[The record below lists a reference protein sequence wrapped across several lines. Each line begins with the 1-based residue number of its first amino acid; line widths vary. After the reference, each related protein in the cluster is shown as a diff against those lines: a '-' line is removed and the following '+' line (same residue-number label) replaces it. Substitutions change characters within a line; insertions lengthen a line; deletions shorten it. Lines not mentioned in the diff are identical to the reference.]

1 MPAPKPTQYTM
12 TTALPPGIATP
23 DQVDTSIGTL
33 RFFDGFPDAAT
44 VQKVYDNLD
53 LTRAV
58 NAYLMAL
65 APVNQAGMRDSM
77 QQWGPDNQTDVI
89 WENLVNSKTVEL
101 TANDNTIYSFV
112 WLDTHKGPLVVE
124 IPPMVLGIIDDF
136 WLWIH

>member
-1 MPAPKPTQYTM
+1 M

-77 QQWGPDNQTDVI
+77 QQWGLQ
-89 WENLVNSKTVEL
+89 
-101 TANDNTIYSFV
+101 
-112 WLDTHKGPLVVE
+112 H
-124 IPPMVLGIIDDF
+124 
-136 WLWIH
+136 